1 MRGFSTLLFLILLIS
16 SLVQSKKYYFTFYV
30 NLICRVP
37 NRATFA
43 YNAQFFDRDVV
54 ILNDDDVIGKPYINR
69 SPIGNAE
76 FRVRGMLT
84 GDELWSDFFDV
95 KMVLYHNC
103 NRENKEARIDMNLLP
118 LFEISKLS
126 DDKYYQYTLTRDI
139 TELSG
144 EVNHHGY
151 LVQN

>member
-1 MRGFSTLLFLILLIS
+1 MRGVSKLLFLILLIS
-16 SLVQSKKYYFTFYV
+16 SVVQSKKYYFTFYV
-30 NLICRVP
+30 DLICRVP

-54 ILNDDDVIGKPYINR
+54 ILNDDDSIGKPHISR

-76 FRVRGMLT
+76 FRVTGMLT
-84 GDELWSDFFDV
+84 GDELWSDFFNV

-103 NRENKEARIDMNLLP
+103 NRENEEVKLDINLLP

-126 DDKYYQYTLTRDI
+126 DDKYYQYHLTRDI

-144 EVNHHGY
+144 EVNHNRN